1 MLTMGCKFSIQV
13 DQPRPKTPLWG
24 NKKTPRE
31 RTGSTDS
38 TQTGEAEDSPEPSP
52 DAEDSE
58 EEGKGYDSSPE
69 QVNVKTVS
77 STNRGV
83 QKKWKP

>member
-1 MLTMGCKFSIQV
+1 MGCKFSIQV

-31 RTGSTDS
+31 RTGSTGS

-52 DAEDSE
+52 DAEEDSE
-58 EEGKGYDSSPE
+58 EEGGDSSPE